1 MSDKPSD
8 SENPKM
14 RTFRPLK
21 HRKSREFPAWGLWVI
36 TIVLILSGLALLIS
50 WLNQPGRLI
59 NRLLAT
65 DTPTPTATFTPT
77 STSTPTETPTITPTP
92 TETLTPTPSAPFT
105 YVVQAGD
112 SLFAISEKFNLGPK
126 GILFLLILN
135 PRIDPCNPIL
145 RIGDEIIVPN
155 PDMPMPTATPL
166 PPNLPRNTKVRYLI
180 QPGDTLATIAS
191 LFNTTIDAIQKENKI
206 DNPNNIVAGECITIP
221 VNLVTPTATP
231 RPTSTLA
238 VPLTPLPSMTPVPSQ
253 TPSAT
258 PKP

>member
-1 MSDKPSD
+1 MSEKPTD
-8 SENPKM
+8 SENPKT

-21 HRKSREFPAWGLWVI
+21 HRRHREFPAWGLWVI
-36 TIVLILSGLALLIS
+36 TGIFILSGLALLIS

-65 DTPTPTATFTPT
+65 ETPTPTATFTPT
-77 STSTPTETPTITPTP
+77 ATPTPTETPTITPTP

-105 YVVQAGD
+105 YVVQEGD
-112 SLFAISEKFNLGPK
+112 TLFGISEKFNLGDN

-145 RIGDEIIVPN
+145 RIGEEIIVPN

-166 PPNLPRNTKVRYLI
+166 PPNLPRNTKVKYLVR
-180 QPGDTLATIAS
+180 PGDLLANIAA
-191 LFNTTIDAIQKENKI
+191 LFNSTIEAIQKENNI
-206 DNPNNIVAGECITIP
+206 SDPNLIPAGVCLTIP

-231 RPTSTLA
+231 RPTSTPI
-238 VPLTPLPSMTPVPSQ
+238 VPPTLQTVTPVPSQ
-253 TPSAT
+253 TPSVT
-258 PKP
+258 PTP